1 MNGEKR
7 NESEKE
13 YIRRYE
19 QLTYILRE
27 LLVTFAEAVNSA
39 KELLERWKSV
49 SILSVSKM
57 W

>member
-1 MNGEKR
+1 MNI

-13 YIRRYE
+13 NIGRYE
-19 QLTYILRE
+19 QLTYIPRE

-39 KELLERWKSV
+39 QELLERWKSV